1 MSLKHRAGEI
11 VSDAIFQTE
20 KSKFNIEQNTVPHNL
35 CAVIYKDGRQLMSVW
50 PATQLTSSRVKRH
63 YGEGK
68 KRSVWE
74 PNKKETQAETE
85 DKERERWGGRIGLKF
100 SDNETSPVIVP
111 AVINGVPSY
120 SGSPCP
126 WEEKRWGQGRREAIP
141 RWTGDAVLNP
151 APAAGAQLKVT
162 VHVCIMSHI
171 LLHSCAFCVRFVKT
185 YSTSKHFLPKRSRR
199 HRVCECGSALRD
211 EDDRIKTHHDTAVIF
226 PRQHAHSAR
235 CPTDIFCS
243 HAREEKKSYYVV
255 FLQEMIVSNTFKE

>member
-1 MSLKHRAGEI
+1 MSLKHRVGEL

-20 KSKFNIEQNTVPHNL
+20 KRKFNIERNTVPHNL
-35 CAVIYKDGRQLMSVW
+35 CAVIYKDGRELMSVW

-68 KRSVWE
+68 NK
-74 PNKKETQAETE
+74 NKKETQAETE

-151 APAAGAQLKVT
+151 APAAGTQLKVT
-162 VHVCIMSHI
+162 VRLCIMSHI
-171 LLHSCAFCVRFVKT
+171 LLHSCAFCVCFVKT
-185 YSTSKHFLPKRSRR
+185 YSTSKHSLPKRSRR

-226 PRQHAHSAR
+226 PRQHARSAA
-235 CPTDIFCS
+235 TDIFCS
-243 HAREEKKSYYVV
+243 HPRERKKTLLCCLS
-255 FLQEMIVSNTFKE
+255 SGNDCFKHI